1 MMNDRFATSLRRY
14 LLETANERPADG
26 QLAAVLDRVADTP
39 QRHPLVDR
47 LARFPERIGPFPP
60 TALRWALIA
69 AALLIAA
76 AAVALLGSGRSGPF
90 RSTVFEGTWS
100 VIDPGDGSIQIL
112 VVAAGMT
119 PAVHFED
126 GFSYGGA
133 CVADDVKLF
142 KADGTG
148 QVSGNRL
155 DVSFPDG
162 GGCGKL
168 TVDMGPG
175 FYEYDAATDR
185 LTASSDGLT
194 WSRLPDLGSR
204 PVIISSLI
212 TDAPFGA
219 NTGTFESSGAAT
231 EGGLMCPR
239 GVVTDLV
246 EIDSGAVG
254 RGELVDFRVP
264 KQFVCDDGSGT
275 IAVTVEIHVDLESG
289 TESFSWVI
297 DGGTG
302 AYERL
307 RGDGYGSTRSPAT
320 DRHLNTY
327 WGSLRTEREPGEA
340 TSTLAPPPQST
351 RTPTPAPPVDATC
364 TDLAQ
369 GGTYTAP
376 AGPISMIATIPS
388 TPVIPWQ
395 GVRDSFFLT
404 AMCDGGA
411 PIGIGASTATTVND
425 GGCMPISTDI
435 GGFADAI
442 ARLDAPQGNDISDRI
457 DLTIDGHPAARY
469 DISALSTCTGF
480 GLWSGTILGLG
491 ETGSLYVIDVDGVL
505 LAIELNRDGSQTA
518 AELEEAYAIISSLQ
532 LAAGGAPS

>member
-1 MMNDRFATSLRRY
+1 MMNDRFAASLRRH

-26 QLAAVLDRVADTP
+26 QLAAVFERVADTP

-47 LARFPERIGPFPP
+47 LARFPERIGPFP

-69 AALLIAA
+69 AALLVAA

-100 VIDPGDGSIQIL
+100 AIDPGDGSAQTL

-119 PAVHFED
+119 PALHFED
-126 GFSYGGA
+126 GFSTGGT

-155 DVSFPDG
+155 YVSFPDG
-162 GGCGKL
+162 GGCGQM
-168 TVDMGPG
+168 TVDIGPG
-175 FYEYDAATDR
+175 FLAHDAATDR
-185 LTASSDGLT
+185 LTASADGLT
-194 WSRLPDLGSR
+194 WSRLPDLGSQ

-212 TDAPFGA
+212 TDAPSGA
-219 NTGTFESSGAAT
+219 NTGTFESTGPAT
-231 EGGLMCPR
+231 EGGLVCPS

-254 RGELVDFRVP
+254 RGELVDFTVP
-264 KQFVCDDGSGT
+264 KEFACDDGSGT
-275 IAVTVEIHVDLESG
+275 IAVTVEIHVDLEGG

-307 RGDGYGSTRSPAT
+307 RGEGYGSTRSPAT
-320 DRHLNTY
+320 DRYLNTY
-327 WGSLRTEREPGEA
+327 WGSLRAEREPGEA
-340 TSTLAPPPQST
+340 KSTLAPPPQSSS
-351 RTPTPAPPVDATC
+351 TPTPAPPVDPMC

-376 AGPISMIATIPS
+376 AGPISMTATIPS
-388 TPVIPWQ
+388 TPAIPWQ
-395 GVRDSFFLT
+395 GVREFFNLT
-404 AMCDGGA
+404 TSCEENA
-411 PIGIGASTATTVND
+411 PIAIYASTATSVND

-435 GGFADAI
+435 SGFADAI

-469 DISALSTCTGF
+469 DISSLSTCTGF
-480 GLWSGTILGLG
+480 GLWSGTIMGSG
-491 ETGSLYVIDVDGVL
+491 ETGSLYVIDVDGELV
-505 LAIELNRDGSQTA
+505 AIELNRDGSQTA
-518 AELEEAYAIISSLQ
+518 AELEEAYAIVASLQ
-532 LAAGGAPS
+532 FVAGAAPS

>member
-1 MMNDRFATSLRRY
+1 MNDRFAASLRRH

-26 QLAAVLDRVADTP
+26 QLAAVFERVADTP

-60 TALRWALIA
+60 ALSWALIA

-76 AAVALLGSGRSGPF
+76 AAMALLGSGRDGRF

-100 VIDPGDGSIQIL
+100 AIDPGDGSIQTL

-133 CVADDVKLF
+133 CVADDIKLF

-148 QVSGNRL
+148 QVSGTRL

-185 LTASSDGLT
+185 LTASSDSLV
-194 WSRLPDLGSR
+194 WSRLPDLGAL
-204 PVIISSLI
+204 PVVISSLI
-212 TDAPFGA
+212 TDAPSGA

-231 EGGLMCPR
+231 EGGLVCPG

-254 RGELVDFRVP
+254 RGELVDFTVP
-264 KQFVCDDGSGT
+264 KEFACDDGSGT
-275 IAVTVEIHVDLESG
+275 IAVTVEIHVDLEGG

-307 RGDGYGSTRSPAT
+307 RGEGYGSTRSPAT
-320 DRHLNTY
+320 DRYLNTY
-327 WGSLRTEREPGEA
+327 WGSLRTEREPQEA

-351 RTPTPAPPVDATC
+351 RTPTPAPPVDPLC
-364 TDLAQ
+364 TDLTQ

-376 AGPISMIATIPS
+376 AGSISVTATIPS
-388 TPVIPWQ
+388 APAIPWQ
-395 GVRDSFFLT
+395 GVRDFFYLT
-404 AMCDGGA
+404 VRCDDGS
-411 PIGIGASTATTVND
+411 PIGIGASMATTVND
-425 GGCMPISTDI
+425 GGCMPISTEI
-435 GGFADAI
+435 SGFADAI
-442 ARLDAPQGNDISDRI
+442 ARLDAPQGNDISERI

-469 DISALSTCTGF
+469 DISRLSSCSGF
-480 GLWSGTILGLG
+480 GLWSGTILGRG
-491 ETGSLYVIDVDGVL
+491 ETGSIYVIDVDGEL
-505 LAIELNRDGSQTA
+505 LAIELNRNGSQTA
-518 AELEEAYAIISSLQ
+518 AELEEAYAIVASLQ
-532 LAAGGAPS
+532 FAAGGAPG